1 MSQTSPAFDEPPA
14 ASADGRG
21 ERLVFI
27 DVLRV
32 AISVMVVVHHAA
44 QAYGPTGGLPTRAQ
58 SEWFRVS
65 LLRSALEALIC
76 ASLSVGLVVLLREV
90 FIGPGHFS
98 WRWRLPAMRRTS
110 CTSTSH

>member
-44 QAYGPTGGLPTRAQ
+44 QAYGPTGGN
-58 SEWFRVS
+58 
-65 LLRSALEALIC
+65 
-76 ASLSVGLVVLLREV
+76 
-90 FIGPGHFS
+90 
-98 WRWRLPAMRRTS
+98 
-110 CTSTSH
+110 